1 MEFYTYTE
9 VVSHR
14 CIAYTLMFSHVDALS
29 ETRILYM
36 FLYTH
41 IIHLYTYII
50 LYIYIYMCI
59 YLIVASWSC
68 ASYRHPPNHIA
79 MFTWQHKLE

>member
-50 LYIYIYMCI
+50 LYIYIYVYIPHSCFMELC
-59 YLIVASWSC
+59 LISSPTKPHCNVYMA
-68 ASYRHPPNHIA
+68 A
-79 MFTWQHKLE
+79 